1 METIPSSKV
10 EVADIFVAFGEK
22 YRNEHKL
29 PLHHRNAMFAI
40 EHCRTAALGG
50 HIECCDSC
58 GHKLIFFNSCRNRHC
73 PKCQGLSRIKWMDKL
88 SCGLLPVRYF
98 HIVFTIPSELNRL
111 VLVNQKCL
119 YDILFKAASESL
131 QTLAKDPKHIGVD
144 TGLVAVLHTWGQN
157 LMEHPHLHTIVPAG
171 GWSNIAGC
179 WKHSKKKYFI
189 NVKVISEVFRG
200 KFLSFLKQ
208 AYRDGQLK
216 FEGEIKP
223 LALKRNFKQLL
234 DTIYEKKWVVYAKDP
249 FKNASQILKYL
260 GRYTHRV
267 AISNNRILS
276 MNDQSVSF
284 KWKDY
289 KDHDRQKIMTLEGKE
304 FIRRFLLHILPKGFC
319 KIRYFGIFASRNK
332 KTMLTKCNKS
342 LGYRIAKSKFTGLSW
357 QESLLLVAGI
367 NVCVCPLCKKGKMAA
382 IASFKGNRG
391 PPDYIFGKQIRTIKC

>member
-1 METIPSSKV
+1 METLHTPTV
-10 EVADIFVAFGEK
+10 DVADIFAAFGEQ
-22 YRNEHKL
+22 YRSEHKL
-29 PLHHRNAMFAI
+29 PLQHRNAMFAI
-40 EHCRTAALGG
+40 ENCRSSVLGG
-50 HIECCDSC
+50 HVDSC
-58 GHKLIFFNSCRNRHC
+58 DCCGHQRISYNSCRNRHC
-73 PKCQGLSRIKWMDKL
+73 PKCQGLNRIKWIDKL
-88 SCGLLPVRYF
+88 SSSLLPVRYF

-131 QTLAKDPKHIGVD
+131 LLLAKDPKHLGVD

-171 GWSNIAGC
+171 GWSNTAGC

-189 NVKVISEVFRG
+189 PVTVISEVFRG

-208 AYRDGQLK
+208 DYRDGQLK

-223 LALKRNFKQLL
+223 LALKSNFKRFL
-234 DTIYEKKWVVYAKDP
+234 DTVYEKKWVVNARTS
-249 FKNASQILKYL
+249 FKNSSQILKYL

-267 AISNNRILS
+267 AISNSRILS
-276 MNDQSVSF
+276 MDKDSVTF

-289 KDHDRQKIMTLEGKE
+289 TDRGRQKIMKLPGKE

-332 KTMLTKCNKS
+332 KTMLAQCNKA
-342 LGYRIAKSKFTGLSW
+342 LGHRIAKSKFTGLCW
-357 QESLLLVAGI
+357 QESLRLISGI
-367 NVCVCPLCKKGKMAA
+367 DVHICPVCKKGKMIT
-382 IASFKGNRG
+382 IATFQGKRG
-391 PPDYIFGKQIRTIKC
+391 PPDSICSEHIRTHIC